1 MLWHITLI
9 EYTASETGSTFSI
22 ALNAPEQAGGSMHNF
37 QQKKVKNPTI
47 SH

>member
-9 EYTASETGSTFSI
+9 EYTASETGRTFSVV
-22 ALNAPEQAGGSMHNF
+22 LNAFEQAGGSMHNF
-37 QQKKVKNPTI
+37 QQNKEKNPTI